1 MEHPH
6 YSASCLARA
15 ARVHESR
22 PETVGVGNRRI
33 SDPRITTQ
41 RAASGEQLSGEPTL
55 EYSIIMSALEQRN
68 KKQRAAPPQRD
79 KRHAG
84 EDTLDDTTDDDATTP
99 ALAVELRTDGYRVA
113 AMLQP
118 APLVE
123 AKRARGAARVPE
135 RPPAFGEVRPYG
147 TAEATALLSA
157 IDKRVLPRALAPG
170 LAGVVRLRIVDRRP
184 GGGGPREVACRVGDD
199 DEAAAAPA
207 PPRRIGAPLPKR
219 SLADALDDEGGY
231 DSDDSDA
238 ASSEEIVVPEP
249 SRRRDVVDVVE
260 EEEEAE
266 EASVAALRAR
276 LAVMVDVARTHGLA
290 S

>member
-1 MEHPH
+1 
-6 YSASCLARA
+6 
-15 ARVHESR
+15 
-22 PETVGVGNRRI
+22 
-33 SDPRITTQ
+33 
-41 RAASGEQLSGEPTL
+41 
-55 EYSIIMSALEQRN
+55 MSALEQHS

-79 KRHAG
+79 KRNAG
-84 EDTLDDTTDDDATTP
+84 EDTLVDDDGDDATTP

-123 AKRARGAARVPE
+123 TKRLRGTARPPE
-135 RPPAFGEVRPYG
+135 PQPAFGEVRSYG

-170 LAGVVRLRIVDRRP
+170 LAGVVRLRITDRRP

-199 DEAAAAPA
+199 DKAAAAAPA
-207 PPRRIGAPLPKR
+207 PPRRIGAPAPRR
-219 SLADALDDEGGY
+219 SLADALDDDGGD
-231 DSDDSDA
+231 DSDDSDDDA
-238 ASSEEIVVPEP
+238 EEIVVAEP
-249 SRRRDVVDVVE
+249 SRLIPVDVVE
-260 EEEEAE
+260 EEVEAE

-276 LAVMVDVARTHGLA
+276 LSCLVDVARAHGLA

>member
-1 MEHPH
+1 
-6 YSASCLARA
+6 
-15 ARVHESR
+15 
-22 PETVGVGNRRI
+22 
-33 SDPRITTQ
+33 
-41 RAASGEQLSGEPTL
+41 
-55 EYSIIMSALEQRN
+55 MSALEQRN

-79 KRHAG
+79 KRHAV
-84 EDTLDDTTDDDATTP
+84 EDTLDDDDAATPP
-99 ALAVELRTDGYRVA
+99 ALAVELRTNGYRVA
-113 AMLQP
+113 AMRQP

-123 AKRARGAARVPE
+123 AKRLRGAGRPPE
-135 RPPAFGEVRPYG
+135 PPPAFGEVRPYS

-199 DEAAAAPA
+199 AKAAAEPIARPPRPLGAPA
-207 PPRRIGAPLPKR
+207 PRR
-219 SLADALDDEGGY
+219 SLADALDDDGG
-231 DSDDSDA
+231 DSDDSDDDA
-238 ASSEEIVVPEP
+238 AVDVVAEP
-249 SRRRDVVDVVE
+249 SRRDVVVDVVE

-276 LAVMVDVARTHGLA
+276 LACLVDVARAHGLA

>member
-1 MEHPH
+1 
-6 YSASCLARA
+6 
-15 ARVHESR
+15 
-22 PETVGVGNRRI
+22 
-33 SDPRITTQ
+33 
-41 RAASGEQLSGEPTL
+41 
-55 EYSIIMSALEQRN
+55 MSALEQVT

-79 KRHAG
+79 KRNAV
-84 EDTLDDTTDDDATTP
+84 EDTLDDDDDATAP

-118 APLVE
+118 APLSIE
-123 AKRARGAARVPE
+123 AKRARGAAKPPE
-135 RPPAFGEVRPYG
+135 PKPAFSEVRPYG
-147 TAEATALLSA
+147 TAEATALLRA
-157 IDKRVLPRALAPG
+157 LDRRVLPRELAPG

-207 PPRRIGAPLPKR
+207 PPRRIGAPAPRR
-219 SLADALDDEGGY
+219 SLADALDDDGG
-231 DSDDSDA
+231 DSDDSDDA
-238 ASSEEIVVPEP
+238 PAEDVVVAE
-249 SRRRDVVDVVE
+249 RGLRDDDVVDVVE

-276 LAVMVDVARTHGLA
+276 LACLVDVARAHGLA

>member
-1 MEHPH
+1 
-6 YSASCLARA
+6 
-15 ARVHESR
+15 
-22 PETVGVGNRRI
+22 
-33 SDPRITTQ
+33 
-41 RAASGEQLSGEPTL
+41 
-55 EYSIIMSALEQRN
+55 MSALEQRT

-79 KRHAG
+79 KRHAV
-84 EDTLDDTTDDDATTP
+84 EDTLDDDDDAATVP
-99 ALAVELRTDGYRVA
+99 SVAVELRTDGYRVA

-147 TAEATALLSA
+147 TAEATALLRA
-157 IDKRVLPRALAPG
+157 LDRRVLPRALAPG
-170 LAGVVRLRIVDRRP
+170 RAGVVRLRIIDRRP

-199 DEAAAAPA
+199 DEHAAEPIARPPRPLGAPA
-207 PPRRIGAPLPKR
+207 PRR
-219 SLADALDDEGGY
+219 SLVDALDDDGG
-231 DSDDSDA
+231 DSDDSDDA
-238 ASSEEIVVPEP
+238 PAEDVIVAEP
-249 SRRRDVVDVVE
+249 PRPDFVDVAE

-276 LAVMVDVARTHGLA
+276 LAVMVDVARRHGLA

>member
-1 MEHPH
+1 
-6 YSASCLARA
+6 
-15 ARVHESR
+15 
-22 PETVGVGNRRI
+22 
-33 SDPRITTQ
+33 
-41 RAASGEQLSGEPTL
+41 
-55 EYSIIMSALEQRN
+55 MSALEQRN

-84 EDTLDDTTDDDATTP
+84 EDTLDDDDNDATTP

-123 AKRARGAARVPE
+123 VKRARGQQKPPE
-135 RPPAFGEVRPYG
+135 QQPAFGEVRPYG
-147 TAEATALLSA
+147 TAEATALLRA
-157 IDKRVLPRALAPG
+157 LDRRVLPRALAPG
-170 LAGVVRLRIVDRRP
+170 LLEGVVRLRIIDRRP
-184 GGGGPREVACRVGDD
+184 GGGGPREVACRVGD
-199 DEAAAAPA
+199 EAAAEPIAR
-207 PPRRIGAPLPKR
+207 PPRPLGAPLPKR
-219 SLADALDDEGGY
+219 SLADALDDDGGD

-238 ASSEEIVVPEP
+238 VAEEIVVAEP
-249 SRRRDVVDVVE
+249 PRRDVRDVVDVVE

-276 LAVMVDVARTHGLA
+276 LASLVDVARQHGLG